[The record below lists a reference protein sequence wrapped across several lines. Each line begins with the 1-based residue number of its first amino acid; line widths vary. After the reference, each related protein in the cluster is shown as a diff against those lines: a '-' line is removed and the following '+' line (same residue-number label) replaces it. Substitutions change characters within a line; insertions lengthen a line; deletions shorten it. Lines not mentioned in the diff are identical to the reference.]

1 MKFKNKFRLITWS
14 LRIAQL
20 SFLIFSI
27 YAWILFR
34 EKIYFIHLFLALFF
48 MAYSFLAYILQVQY
62 RREFGVKLRTVFKND
77 MTKKL
82 NRRGRRN
89 LKRFNK

>member
-1 MKFKNKFRLITWS
+1 MDFKNKFKLITWS
-14 LRIAQL
+14 LRISQL

-34 EKIYFIHLFLALFF
+34 SDFYYFHLFLAIFF
-48 MAYSFLAYILQVQY
+48 MAYSFISYTLHVMY
-62 RREFGVKLRTVFKND
+62 RREFGEKLRLAFKND

>member
-14 LRIAQL
+14 LRITQL

-34 EKIYFIHLFLALFF
+34 EKIDFIHLFLSLFF
-48 MAYSFLAYILQVQY
+48 MAYSFLAYILHVEY
-62 RREFGVKLRTVFKND
+62 RREFGEKLRLAFKND

-82 NRRGRRN
+82 NRRGRRS
-89 LKRFNK
+89 LKRFRN